1 MAKTAKDAPAF
12 FLPKSTLKVVVQILR
27 TYGTRSGP
35 MTVTEVARKLGSHFT
50 AVSRNSKF
58 FVNTGLIVGTKER
71 SLTDM
76 GWQLTRALSSDDE
89 EQVRRGW
96 RRFVDQTPFLQ
107 DCVNTLRI
115 QSLVP
120 TTKFLKYL
128 VTASGET
135 SNAHVRTGARTLTDI
150 LIQAGVVCEQDGSV
164 SAVANTDSADGDAD
178 GEDESRVPLD
188 GVPRSSASEQ
198 GSSVSEPTTIPTDP
212 RSARQVDTK
221 GALMSTVAINVE
233 LHVPATE
240 DYGIYEKLFRALR
253 VELLERDK

>member
-1 MAKTAKDAPAF
+1 MAKTATVAPEF
-12 FLPKSTLKVVVQILR
+12 FLPKTTLKVVVQILR

-35 MTVTEVARKLGSHFT
+35 MTVTEAARKLGIHFT

-58 FVNTGLIVGTKER
+58 LINTGLIVGTKER

-76 GWQLTRALSSDDE
+76 GRQLTRAVSSDDD

-107 DCVNTLRI
+107 DCVNTLSI
-115 QSLVP
+115 QSEMP
-120 TTKFLKYL
+120 TTKFLKYV

-135 SNAHVRTGARTLTDI
+135 SNAHVRAGARTLTDI
-150 LIQAGVVCEQDGSV
+150 LVQAGVVCEQDGSV
-164 SAVANTDSADGDAD
+164 SATANPESTGGEADEGDELRVAVD
-178 GEDESRVPLD
+178 GEPQSFAREQE
-188 GVPRSSASEQ
+188 SSAL
-198 GSSVSEPTTIPTDP
+198 GPTTPTD
-212 RSARQVDTK
+212 ARGARPVDTK